1 MATHKQVEVK
11 GQKIFYRESGGD
23 SENPNGVV
31 LLLHGM
37 RFSSANWEEIG
48 TMGELAELG
57 YRAVAVD
64 LPGYGN
70 SREASKPAH
79 KAEFLASLC
88 NLLKFQSKPI
98 IVSPSMSGEYSL
110 PFLHDYGVTRMS
122 GYVPVAPITTD
133 KYTIQQYKDVKVP
146 TFIVYGDNDTTPPG
160 VTSPQ
165 YLKHIPNNKVM
176 IMEGAGHPCYLE
188 KPDVWH
194 RYLKQILKSLQ

>member
-1 MATHKQVEVK
+1 MATHNQVEVK

-23 SENPNGVV
+23 SENPNVVV

-165 YLKHIPNNKVM
+165 YLKHIPNNKMM